1 MKKSQEKEREF
12 KGEITAFLALIFI
25 LILSLTGALLES
37 ASIQIAKTRKR
48 ADTLLALESV
58 FAQYQKELL
67 EDYDIF
73 GYQNQSEGALLNQ
86 LAYYGAKNMNHSME
100 KVEYLTDEKGAPFYR
115 QAVTYAKSILGI
127 SEAPMEEL
135 EPGFQTEEEEKEIDE
150 SVTEELEAMLKQ
162 EDAELPTENNPIAAV
177 ETLKNTG
184 LLTLVMPK
192 DKEVSNRSVEPD
204 YLPSVRE
211 LQKGNYGT
219 SYKGSVT
226 DRVFFLTYLTE
237 HFGNAT
243 KEKDSESLLYEQ
255 EYLLEGKSTD
265 AANLE
270 SVCKKILNIRM
281 AANYVYLLTDA
292 QKQAEAETMAAALC
306 SLLTVP
312 AITQLAKQAIL
323 LAWAY
328 GESIVDVRV
337 LLQGKRVPAVKTA
350 ETWQLQLSSVVKM
363 GTPEED
369 VKECDVSKGL
379 SYNDYVRGFLL
390 LEEESVLCMR
400 SLDLIEC
407 NLGIKVDSCVTRLQ
421 LKSTAFMRRGIRY
434 TFTTKFGY
442 Q

>member
-1 MKKSQEKEREF
+1 MRKSQEKEREF

-37 ASIQIAKTRKR
+37 ASIQITRSRKR

-67 EDYDIF
+67 ENYDIF
-73 GYQNQSEGALLNQ
+73 GYQSQSKGELFSKLS
-86 LAYYGAKNMNHSME
+86 YYGAKNMSHSIE
-100 KVEYLTDEKGAPFYR
+100 KVEYLTDENGAPFYR
-115 QAVTYAKSILGI
+115 QAVAYGKSILGI
-127 SEAPMEEL
+127 SEAPLEEL
-135 EPGFQTEEEEKEIDE
+135 ELGFQAEDEDKDAEED
-150 SVTEELEAMLKQ
+150 VVRELETLLEQ
-162 EDAELPTENNPIAAV
+162 EEAELPTENNPIVAM
-177 ETLKNTG
+177 ETLKQTG

-192 DKEVSNRSVEPD
+192 DKVVSERSLVAD
-204 YLPSVRE
+204 SLSSART
-211 LQKGNYGT
+211 LQKGNYSIAYEG
-219 SYKGSVT
+219 GVA
-226 DRVFFLTYLTE
+226 DRVFFLAYLTE

-243 KEKDSESLLYEQ
+243 KEKETESLLYEQ
-255 EYLLEGKSTD
+255 EYLLAGQDTD
-265 AANLE
+265 AKNLE

-292 QKQAEAETMAAALC
+292 QKQAEAEAMAAALC

-312 AITQLAKQAIL
+312 AITQLAKHAIL

-350 ETWQLQLSSVVKM
+350 DTWQLQLSSVVKM

-379 SYNDYVRGFLL
+379 SYSDYVRGFLL
-390 LEEESVLCMR
+390 LTEETVLSMR
-400 SLDLIEC
+400 SLDLMES
-407 NLGIKVDSCVTRLQ
+407 NLGIKADSCITRLQ
-421 LKSTAFMRRGIRY
+421 LKSTQYMRRGIRN
-434 TFTTKFGY
+434 TFTTEFGY